1 MYTTRMSSPSISSS
15 DTAVLSPW
23 GVSPTWDSGRPFSVP
38 STIRMAAPWL
48 NMAMVFPSFSAATR
62 FNAGM

>member
-1 MYTTRMSSPSISSS
+1 MDPIFEIELEDCPVCR
-15 DTAVLSPW
+15 
-23 GVSPTWDSGRPFSVP
+23 G
-38 STIRMAAPWL
+38 MAAPWL